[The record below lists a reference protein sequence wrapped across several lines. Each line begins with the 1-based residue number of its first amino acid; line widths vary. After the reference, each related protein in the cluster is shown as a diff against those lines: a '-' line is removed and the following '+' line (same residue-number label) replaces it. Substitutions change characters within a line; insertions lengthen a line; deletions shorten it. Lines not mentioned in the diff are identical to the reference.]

1 MSSSNLFWSLKNT
14 FSMYVE
20 PKKNG
25 MDDLIY
31 KEEIETG
38 VENKYQGGRGEWMNW
53 EVGIN
58 IYTLLILCIK

>member
-1 MSSSNLFWSLKNT
+1 MESEKL
-14 FSMYVE
+14 
-20 PKKNG
+20 G
-25 MDDLIY
+25 IDDLIY